1 MLIQR
6 AIIFRS
12 KRLPDTHVFTCEH
25 PLTEFLFDFSIGKE
39 KFLINAVHLKAQASR
54 GLVFFLH
61 GTLNHIQYHLPK
73 ADIFLQNNLDV
84 VIMDYPTYGKSK
96 GKLTEDLLHEVVE
109 ITFKKTIEKL
119 NHTEDVYL
127 VGRSLGTALASNL
140 ATKVH
145 PKKLILISPYY
156 SMPDLFNHKVKLFPF
171 KKLKFKLE
179 NHTYLPHLTCDTYIL
194 HGNADKLIP
203 IELAKKLIPLLK
215 SPEHFIEIDKA
226 NHFDVHEKP
235 AYKKV
240 IKNITS

>member
-1 MLIQR
+1 MLLQK

-12 KRLPDTHVFTCEH
+12 KRLPKNHVFKCEH
-25 PLTEFLFDFSIGKE
+25 PLTEFFLDFTIRDE
-39 KFLINAVHLKAQASR
+39 KFLINAVHLQAKSSK

-73 ADIFLQNNLDV
+73 AAVFLQNNLDV

-119 NHTEDVYL
+119 NHTKDVYL

-156 SMPDLFNHKVKLFPF
+156 SMPDLFNHKIKLFPF
-171 KKLKFKLE
+171 KKLKFKFE
-179 NHTYLPHLTCDTYIL
+179 NHTYLPRVNCDTYIL
-194 HGNADKLIP
+194 HGDKDKLIP
-203 IELAKKLIPLLK
+203 IELAQKLIPHLK
-215 SPEHFIEIDKA
+215 SSQHFIVIPGAD
-226 NHFDVHEKP
+226 HFNVHEKSI
-235 AYKKV
+235 YKEMV
-240 IKNITS
+240 SRLTD